1 MDRPGFIERHG
12 LWSDDQARLGA
23 ELRQRVAKDDLSLIR
38 LAWADPHGATR
49 AKVVTVPTFV
59 DALTEG
65 YNINVATS
73 TLDASGGR
81 VFTSFVRG
89 GGMGLDEMTGSP
101 NLIIVPDP
109 GTFRT
114 LPWAPGVGWVQCDE
128 YFVDGRPFH
137 FSTRRLLRRQLERLA
152 ERGMRHV
159 VGLEVEW
166 YLARVVQDDLTP
178 ENIGSPGQ
186 RGRPIETVPVEP
198 GYMYHSESNVD
209 LMQPMLSELAEVY
222 DTLGLG
228 LRSMENEF
236 GPGQVECTF
245 VAGDASRVADD
256 FVLFRSATRQVCRR
270 HGYLASFMCFP
281 AFPGYY
287 SSGWHLHQ
295 SIADAA
301 TGENLVAPTEAEQ
314 PLSEM
319 GQAFLAGLLEHAV
332 AATIF
337 STPTVNG
344 YRRFRPNSLAPD
356 RVSWGGDHRGTLMRV
371 LGGVGD
377 KASRIENRGGES
389 AANPYL
395 FIASQIAAGLD
406 GIARGLELG
415 PADDDPYNAPRPM
428 LPKSLAEGIAA
439 MDASEHFRRDFG
451 DLFVDYYRQLKQAE
465 LDRYHQ
471 YCDDNAIDRAGADI
485 TEWEQNEYWDFF

>member
-1 MDRPGFIERHG
+1 MDRLGFIERHG

-23 ELRQRVAKDDLSLIR
+23 ELRQRVAKDDVSLIR

-137 FSTRRLLRRQLERLA
+137 FSPRRLLR
-152 ERGMRHV
+152 H
-159 VGLEVEW
+159 
-166 YLARVVQDDLTP
+166 
-178 ENIGSPGQ
+178 
-186 RGRPIETVPVEP
+186 
-198 GYMYHSESNVD
+198 
-209 LMQPMLSELAEVY
+209 
-222 DTLGLG
+222 
-228 LRSMENEF
+228 
-236 GPGQVECTF
+236 QVECTF

-356 RVSWGGDHRGTLMRV
+356 RVSWGGAHRGTLMRV